1 MLSALYYIHQKG
13 IVHGKIHMNNV
24 FFKDNKLDTN
34 IKIIGVGG
42 IPNDYEYKRKLTIS
56 QGYSFY
62 LAPENIKKE

>member
-1 MLSALYYIHQKG
+1 
-13 IVHGKIHMNNV
+13 MNNV